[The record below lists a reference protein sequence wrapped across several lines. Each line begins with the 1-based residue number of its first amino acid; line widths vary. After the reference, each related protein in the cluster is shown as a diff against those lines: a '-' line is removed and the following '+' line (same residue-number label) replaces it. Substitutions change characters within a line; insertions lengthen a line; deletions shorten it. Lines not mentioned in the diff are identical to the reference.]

1 MDDRA
6 AELERLTADAR
17 YARDRLALYRAKAQT
32 GRETSPVRMRDL
44 QRSADQTAERLTAAR
59 RRHAEH
65 GARPRAGTAG
75 R

>member
-17 YARDRLALYRAKAQT
+17 HARDRFALYRAKAQT
-32 GRETSPVRMRDL
+32 GRETSPVRMRNL

-59 RRHAEH
+59 RRHAE
-65 GARPRAGTAG
+65 
-75 R
+75 